1 MTVLTEAA
9 FLALAMQCAPG
20 IAPGTL
26 LAVARVESGLNPVAQ
41 NVNKDGSRDIGL
53 MQINERNFGW
63 LGLTS
68 HTALD
73 PCQSLRA
80 AGQLLQSY
88 SRYNTGSPV
97 NGFGNGYVQKVMAST
112 TRMPAASPPVT
123 RSITAEDQALTFS
136 RD

>member
-1 MTVLTEAA
+1 MTALTEAA

-20 IAPGTL
+20 IAPVTL
-26 LAVARVESGLNPVAQ
+26 LDIARVESGLNPTAQ

-53 MQINERNFGW
+53 MQVNERNFGW
-63 LGLTS
+63 LGLTPQ
-68 HTALD
+68 TALD

-97 NGFGNGYVQKVMAST
+97 NGFGNGYVQRVLATAVKASGPT
-112 TRMPAASPPVT
+112 SPAS
-123 RSITAEDQALTFS
+123 RSITAEDQELIFS